1 MRRSLHRRKKNWL
14 LSVPILILS
23 TLIFLL
29 HRKRLMLRTAC
40 FSRLLNRNVRQQK
53 KQHARRLQRKQPR
66 RKRQKKLLLRRRQMK
81 KLRNTTA
88 PVHPAAPAQVVHPAV
103 PAPAQVAHPAV
114 PAIHIMMT
122 APAVPVHPVQVQV

>member
-88 PVHPAAPAQVVHPAV
+88 PVHPAVQAPAQA
-103 PAPAQVAHPAV
+103 AHPAV
-114 PAIHIMMT
+114 RTPVVPTIHIMMT
-122 APAVPVHPVQVQV
+122 APAVPVHPAQVQV

>member
-1 MRRSLHRRKKNWL
+1 MHRRKKNWL

-23 TLIFLL
+23 TPIFLL
-29 HRKRLMLRTAC
+29 PRKRSMLRTVC

-66 RKRQKKLLLRRRQMK
+66 RKRQKKLLLRRRQMR

-88 PVHPAAPAQVVHPAV
+88 PAHPAAPAPAVRAPAVHPAV
-103 PAPAQVAHPAV
+103 RAPAV

-122 APAVPVHPVQVQV
+122 VPAPAAPVHPAQVQV

>member
-1 MRRSLHRRKKNWL
+1 MRRSLHRRKKTWL

-88 PVHPAAPAQVVHPAV
+88 PVHPAVQAPAQAAHPA
-103 PAPAQVAHPAV
+103 APAQVAHLAV
-114 PAIHIMMT
+114 PAIHLMMT